1 MTISF
6 VSIFTYRLDFGKQ
19 KYVTAG
25 SASIRNRGD
34 SYLIQKYSDFSY
46 KIQDSG
52 LSVFSVLLDV
62 RILDILEEIKQ
73 HFVEESEALDV

>member
-34 SYLIQKYSDFSY
+34 AYRVPPGGLVATPETFAKNHLIPL
-46 KIQDSG
+46 IE
-52 LSVFSVLLDV
+52 L
-62 RILDILEEIKQ
+62 
-73 HFVEESEALDV
+73 